1 MCPPT
6 HRGKA
11 SKNATFE
18 SVTGMLLDSLGIF
31 FSSDVTK
38 DISENKIAKNITGTI
53 SPNFM
58 MGCMGRFCLCLKSL
72 FNFNSKVATQT
83 TSPAS
88 AKRKDWLRMQMFP
101 KDSQFRNMKTLGW
114 VIMVEKENI

>member
-31 FSSDVTK
+31 SSDVT
-38 DISENKIAKNITGTI
+38 ISENKIAKKLHWDYFT
-53 SPNFM
+53 
-58 MGCMGRFCLCLKSL
+58 
-72 FNFNSKVATQT
+72 
-83 TSPAS
+83 
-88 AKRKDWLRMQMFP
+88 
-101 KDSQFRNMKTLGW
+101 
-114 VIMVEKENI
+114 